1 MASNLTGAAATTST
15 YTLPSSIKTT
25 NQAKKEEEQK
35 VLNGDGGAMGQTA
48 FLTLFTTQL
57 QNQNPLDPMENEAFV
72 AQLAQFSQ
80 LEATTKMSDNLQNL
94 VASMSNERMSSMSGL
109 LGKKIAISDGK
120 ALLSGG
126 QPVEG
131 AVTLA
136 SDVDSITLKV
146 YSSSGQLVRTGE
158 VGAQKKGDFLFSW
171 DGKDD
176 QGNVLGDGVYRME
189 ASATRFGKSSKAPVS
204 TMAMVKSVTTDAATG
219 DLQVELEDGSK
230 VSMTQIKRV
239 GF

>member
-1 MASNLTGAAATTST
+1 
-15 YTLPSSIKTT
+15 
-25 NQAKKEEEQK
+25 
-35 VLNGDGGAMGQTA
+35 
-48 FLTLFTTQL
+48 
-57 QNQNPLDPMENEAFV
+57 
-72 AQLAQFSQ
+72 
-80 LEATTKMSDNLQNL
+80 MSDNLQNL

>member
-25 NQAKKEEEQK
+25 TQAKKEEEQK

-120 ALLSGG
+120 ALLSGA

-136 SDVDSITLKV
+136 NDVDSITLKV

-176 QGNVLGDGVYRME
+176 QGNALDDGVYRME

>member
-126 QPVEG
+126 HPVEG

-146 YSSSGQLVRTGE
+146 HSSSGQLVRTGE

>member
-1 MASNLTGAAATTST
+1 MASNLTGAAASTST

-25 NQAKKEEEQK
+25 AQAKKEEEEK
-35 VLNGDGGAMGQTA
+35 ILKGDGGAMGQSA

-109 LGKKIAISDGK
+109 LGKKVAISDGK

-126 QPVEG
+126 QPVDG
-131 AVTLA
+131 TVALD
-136 SDVDSITLKV
+136 SDADSITLKV
-146 YSSSGQLVRTGE
+146 YSSTGQLVRTGQ
-158 VGAQKKGDFLFSW
+158 VGAQKKGDFQFSW

-176 QGNVLGDGVYRME
+176 NGTQLDDGVYRME
-189 ASATRFGKSSKAPVS
+189 ATVTRFGKSSKATVS
-204 TMAMVKSVTTDAATG
+204 TMATVRSVSTDAATG

-230 VSMTQIKRV
+230 VNSSQLTRI
-239 GF
+239 GY

>member
-1 MASNLTGAAATTST
+1 MASTLTGAAASTST

-25 NQAKKEEEQK
+25 GQYKKEEEQK

-109 LGKKIAISDGK
+109 LGKKIAINDGK

-131 AVTLA
+131 AVTLDN
-136 SDVDSITLKV
+136 DVDSITLKV
-146 YSSSGQLVRTGE
+146 YSSSGQLVRTGQ

-176 QGNVLGDGVYRME
+176 YGNQLDDGVYRME
-189 ASATRFGKSSKAPVS
+189 ASATRFGKSAKAPVS
-204 TMAMVKSVTTDAATG
+204 TMAMVKSVTTDSATG

>member
-1 MASNLTGAAATTST
+1 MATSVTGAATSTST
-15 YTLPSSIKTT
+15 YTLPSNIKTT
-25 NQAKKEEEQK
+25 EQARKEEEQK
-35 VLNGDGGAMGQTA
+35 ILNGDGGAMGQTA

-136 SDVDSITLKV
+136 NDVDSITLKV

>member
-120 ALLSGG
+120 ALLSGA

-136 SDVDSITLKV
+136 NDVDSITLKV
-146 YSSSGQLVRTGE
+146 FSSSGQLVRTGE

-230 VSMTQIKRV
+230 VSMTQIKRL

>member
-1 MASNLTGAAATTST
+1 
-15 YTLPSSIKTT
+15 
-25 NQAKKEEEQK
+25 
-35 VLNGDGGAMGQTA
+35 
-48 FLTLFTTQL
+48 
-57 QNQNPLDPMENEAFV
+57 MENEAFV

-136 SDVDSITLKV
+136 NDVDSITLKV
-146 YSSSGQLVRTGE
+146 FSSSGQLVRTGE

-176 QGNVLGDGVYRME
+176 QGNPLGDGVYRME

>member
-94 VASMSNERMSSMSGL
+94 VASMSNERMSSMSVL

-120 ALLSGG
+120 ALLSGA

-136 SDVDSITLKV
+136 NDVDSITLKV
-146 YSSSGQLVRTGE
+146 FSSSGQLVRTGE

-176 QGNVLGDGVYRME
+176 QGNQLGDGVYRME

>member
-136 SDVDSITLKV
+136 NDVDSITLKV
-146 YSSSGQLVRTGE
+146 FSSSGQLVRTGE

-176 QGNVLGDGVYRME
+176 QGNPLGDGVYRME

>member
-1 MASNLTGAAATTST
+1 MASTVTGAATNTSS

-25 NQAKKEEEQK
+25 KQAKKEEEQK
-35 VLNGDGGAMGQTA
+35 VLNGDGGAMGQNA

-94 VASMSNERMSSMSGL
+94 VASMSNERMSAASGL
-109 LGKKIAISDGK
+109 LGRKVAISDGK

-131 AVTLA
+131 TVALDN
-136 SDVDSITLKV
+136 DVDSITLKV
-146 YSSSGQLVRTGE
+146 YSSTGQLVRTGQ
-158 VGAQKKGDFLFSW
+158 VGAQKKGDFMFSW

-176 QGNVLGDGVYRME
+176 QGNQLDDGIYRME
-189 ASATRFGKSSKAPVS
+189 ASVNRFGKSSKAPVS
-204 TMAMVKSVTTDAATG
+204 TMAVVKSVITDATTG
-219 DLQVELEDGSK
+219 DMQVELEDGSK
-230 VSMTQIKRV
+230 VNMSQVSRV

>member
-1 MASNLTGAAATTST
+1 MASTVTGAAQNTST

-25 NQAKKEEEQK
+25 AQAKKEEEEK
-35 VLNGDGGAMGQTA
+35 ILKGDGGAMGQSA

-109 LGKKIAISDGK
+109 LGKKVAISDGK

-126 QPVEG
+126 QPVDG
-131 AVTLA
+131 TVALD
-136 SDVDSITLKV
+136 SDADSITLKV
-146 YSSSGQLVRTGE
+146 YSSTGQLVRTGQ
-158 VGAQKKGDFLFSW
+158 VGAQKKGDFQFSW

-176 QGNVLGDGVYRME
+176 NGTQLDDGVYRME
-189 ASATRFGKSSKAPVS
+189 ATVTRFGKSSKATVS
-204 TMAMVKSVTTDAATG
+204 TMATVRSVSTDAATG

-230 VSMTQIKRV
+230 VNSSQLTRI
-239 GF
+239 GY

>member
-1 MASNLTGAAATTST
+1 MASNLTGAAANIST
-15 YTLPSSIKTT
+15 NTLPSSIKTT
-25 NQAKKEEEQK
+25 AQYKKEEEQK

-94 VASMSNERMSSMSGL
+94 VASMSNERMSSASGL
-109 LGKKIAISDGK
+109 LGRKIAINDGK
-120 ALLSGG
+120 ALLSGS

-131 AVTLA
+131 VVALDN
-136 SDVDSITLKV
+136 DVDSITLKV
-146 YSSSGQLVRTGE
+146 YSSTGQLVRTGE
-158 VGAQKKGDFLFSW
+158 VGAQKKGNFLFAW

-176 QGNVLGDGVYRME
+176 KGAALEDGVYRME
-189 ASATRFGKSSKAPVS
+189 ATVNRFGKTSKAPVS
-204 TMAMVKSVTTDAATG
+204 TMAMVKSVGTDSVTG

-230 VSMTQIKRV
+230 LNMSQVTRV